1 MTPRDTLRFATHAA
15 LAYPLR
21 TSLSVLAM
29 SIGVAAVVILT
40 AVGDGVRQYIVTQF
54 ASLGSNLILVL
65 PGRTETSGLPGAYVS
80 GTPRELSIEDAA
92 SLLRVRHVHR
102 VAPISMGASEVAAN
116 GRLRDVTVVGTTS
129 SYLDIR
135 RLNTAQGRFLPN
147 EDWNRSGAIAILG
160 ATIHNELF
168 GEQSSIGQTIRIGD
182 NRLRVIGV
190 MAPSGQGIESNT
202 DELVIVPVATSLN
215 IFNTNAL
222 FDILVETVDREVI
235 GTVKTE
241 LEQTMRTRH
250 GGELDVTLITQDAVL
265 STFDNIFQALTFG
278 LAGIAAISLVVA
290 GILVMNV
297 MLVAVT
303 QRTAEIGLLKAL
315 GASHLDIVRMF
326 LTEATLLSLLGAAAG
341 FMLGH
346 VGAWGIRLSW
356 PVLLAW
362 PPAWAVIAAL
372 AVALL
377 SGLGF
382 GVMPARRAAALDPI
396 LALAGRH

>member
-1 MTPRDTLRFATHAA
+1 VTPRDTLRFAARAA

-21 TSLSVLAM
+21 TALSVLAM

-40 AVGDGVRQYIVTQF
+40 AVGDGMRQYIINQF

-65 PGRTETSGLPGAYVS
+65 PGRVETSGMPGTLVT

-92 SLLRVRHVHR
+92 SLLRVQYVRR
-102 VAPISMGASEVAAN
+102 VAPISMGVTEVNAN
-116 GRLRDVTVVGTTS
+116 GRLRDVTVVGTTA

-135 RLNTAQGRFLPN
+135 RLDTAQGQFLPN
-147 EDWNRSGAIAILG
+147 ENWNHPRAVAVLG
-160 ATIHNELF
+160 ATIHHELF
-168 GEQSSIGQTIRIGD
+168 GEQSSHGQMIRIGD
-182 NRLRVIGV
+182 SRLRVIGV
-190 MAPSGQGIESNT
+190 MAPSGQGIDSNT
-202 DELVIVPVATSLN
+202 DELIIVPVATSLN
-215 IFNTNAL
+215 IFNTRAL
-222 FDILVETVDREVI
+222 FDILVETDDRDTI
-235 GTVKTE
+235 GIVKAG
-241 LEQTMRTRH
+241 LEQTLRARH
-250 GGELDVTLITQDAVL
+250 SGELDVTLITQDAVL
-265 STFDNIFQALTFG
+265 STFDSIFQMLTFG

-315 GASHLDIVRMF
+315 GASHLDILRMF
-326 LTEATLLSLLGAAAG
+326 LTEATLLSLLGAAFG

-346 VGAWGIRLSW
+346 LGAWSIRLGW

-382 GVMPARRAAALDPI
+382 GVMPARRAARLDPI
-396 LALAGRH
+396 LALAGGH